1 MTSADCVRPALLIV
15 EGVAY
20 FRRECV
26 SVTRSPRSSR
36 LPSIFL
42 CKYRCCLPSLGAG
55 VARKSSSVQRNHWV
69 FLRTRITDCVQGV
82 SCLRSSCESLPV
94 VTVYIHSNARASSR
108 CASCWGLKQYC
119 TVTALQRKLLQNKRV
134 SQRRT
139 AYGYLYSASR

>member
-1 MTSADCVRPALLIV
+1 MCVLLYSLLRALPTFHENVCQSLDRLVPVVFLRSFCTSIVAALPL
-15 EGVAY
+15 
-20 FRRECV
+20 
-26 SVTRSPRSSR
+26 
-36 LPSIFL
+36 
-42 CKYRCCLPSLGAG
+42 LGAG

-69 FLRTRITDCVQGV
+69 FTRTRITDCVQGV

-108 CASCWGLKQYC
+108 CATCASCWGLKQYC

-139 AYGYLYSASR
+139 AYAYLYSASR